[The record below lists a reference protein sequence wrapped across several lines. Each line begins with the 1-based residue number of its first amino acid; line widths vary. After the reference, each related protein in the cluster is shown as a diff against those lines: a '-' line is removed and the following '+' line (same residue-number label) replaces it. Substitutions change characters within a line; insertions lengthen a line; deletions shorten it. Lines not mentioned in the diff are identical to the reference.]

1 MDLRNKKM
9 SDDEFYGIRKEIL
22 EQWPTGKEVDFDES
36 VAYHKAMPESKSF
49 SKKLAKAK
57 AERRTLI
64 QPRAGVALIDEHVK
78 LLQYL
83 QDKGEAD
90 LLLIPDRIVIKKLRM
105 ELKNL
110 FVLRNL
116 C

>member
-57 AERRTLI
+57 AERKE
-64 QPRAGVALIDEHVK
+64 AEID
-78 LLQYL
+78 
-83 QDKGEAD
+83 AT
-90 LLLIPDRIVIKKLRM
+90 P
-105 ELKNL
+105 ELKEQL
-110 FVLRNL
+110 ELQFF
-116 C
+116 